1 MSSHEL
7 NEVVRTYK
15 ENKSY
20 IKLDDNV
27 YVDLESNEIK
37 KAMKIIE
44 SLNLNVMQGKGKFEL
59 SFDKLY
65 YLKEKVD
72 ND

>member
-1 MSSHEL
+1 
-7 NEVVRTYK
+7 
-15 ENKSY
+15 
-20 IKLDDNV
+20 
-27 YVDLESNEIK
+27 
-37 KAMKIIE
+37 MKIIE